1 MRTIQKQHPPE
12 MEPHGGRC
20 SVAAWAIL
28 DRHGMLPI
36 ETVRVLPIVAV
47 QIAPGPVTPALEDQL
62 LRACSAGL
70 ARAVC
75 VSARDTT
82 AEPPRGIAIVSWAS
96 DEHVSIEVGL
106 GRDDAPLWVSR
117 ELDFVAADPERERWR
132 AVGFTIALLADD
144 PRFWPRPEPALPAPP
159 APEPHDTATPVDEH
173 PAATGGDGT
182 WLAEVRALGGSGVV
196 AGALRW
202 GGELRLSLP
211 LSRFFFATASVDYA
225 LARESSLDVRW
236 FDASAGAGL
245 YVPALFADVD
255 ARLRVE
261 LRGENV
267 AVAVRRDALTER
279 HGAWVPGVSLGGD
292 LLWSLAD
299 SWLLSARADAFW
311 LDGSTA
317 IVSANRRL
325 GAVAGAGLLLG
336 LGAGYRF

>member
-1 MRTIQKQHPPE
+1 
-12 MEPHGGRC
+12 
-20 SVAAWAIL
+20 
-28 DRHGMLPI
+28 
-36 ETVRVLPIVAV
+36 VLPIVAV
-47 QIAPGPVTPALEDQL
+47 QIAPGPVAPVLEEQL

-75 VSARDTT
+75 VSARDTV
-82 AEPPRGIAIVSWAS
+82 AEPPRGIAIVSWTSA
-96 DEHVSIEVGL
+96 EHVSIEVGL
-106 GRDDAPLWVSR
+106 GRDDEPLWVSR

-144 PRFWPRPEPALPAPP
+144 PRFWPRPEPEPPP
-159 APEPHDTATPVDEH
+159 APEPAHDTVTPVDEA
-173 PAATGGDGT
+173 PGATGRDGA
-182 WLAEVRALGGSGVV
+182 WLVEARGLGGSGVV

-211 LSRFFFATASVDYA
+211 LSRSFFATVSVDYA
-225 LARESSLDVRW
+225 IARDGSLDVRW

-267 AVAVRRDALTER
+267 AVSVRRDALTER

-292 LLWSLAD
+292 LLWPLAE

-317 IVSANRRL
+317 IVSANQRL
-325 GAVAGAGLLLG
+325 GAVAGAGLVLG

>member
-1 MRTIQKQHPPE
+1 
-12 MEPHGGRC
+12 
-20 SVAAWAIL
+20 
-28 DRHGMLPI
+28 MLAV

-47 QIAPGPVTPALEDQL
+47 QIAPGPVAPALEAQL

-75 VSARDTT
+75 VSASDSTD
-82 AEPPRGIAIVSWAS
+82 EPPRGIAIVSWAS
-96 DEHVSIEVGL
+96 AEHVSIEVGL

-144 PRFWPRPEPALPAPP
+144 PRFWPRPEPEPPPPAP
-159 APEPHDTATPVDEH
+159 APEPPHATATPVDV
-173 PAATGGDGT
+173 G
-182 WLAEVRALGGSGVV
+182 LAETGREGSWLVEARGLGGSGVV
-196 AGALRW
+196 AGALRF

-211 LSRFFFATASVDYA
+211 LSRSFFATASVDYA
-225 LARESSLDVRW
+225 FARDSSLDVRW
-236 FDASAGAGL
+236 FDVSGGVGL
-245 YVPALFADVD
+245 YVPALFADLD

-267 AVAVRRDALTER
+267 GVTVRRDALSER

-292 LLWSLAD
+292 LLWPLAE

-317 IVSANRRL
+317 IVSANQRL
-325 GAVAGAGLLLG
+325 GAVAGAGLVLG